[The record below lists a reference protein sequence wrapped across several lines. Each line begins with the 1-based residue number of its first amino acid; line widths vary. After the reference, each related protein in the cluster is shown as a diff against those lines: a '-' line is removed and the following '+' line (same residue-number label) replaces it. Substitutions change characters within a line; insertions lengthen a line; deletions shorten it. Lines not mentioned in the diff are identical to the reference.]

1 MEVRRSTDIEHMH
14 NVATQ
19 SIDKRRKIEYDQ
31 REGIIMVQVMR
42 GLRERIELC
51 NSRKKKTHSDYSFA
65 QRWSLNKGIK
75 KLERMHTMQ
84 HSKK

>member
-1 MEVRRSTDIEHMH
+1 
-14 NVATQ
+14 
-19 SIDKRRKIEYDQ
+19 
-31 REGIIMVQVMR
+31 MVQVMR

-75 KLERMHTMQ
+75 KFGKDAYNAAFKEMKQQ
-84 HSKK
+84 HDRVVFRPKLN